1 MKETLIDYFISLIKI
16 DSESKNEKA
25 IAIKIAEDLRYL
37 GAEVTFD
44 NAHEKTGG
52 NIGNLYSYF
61 PGTIDKKPIL
71 FCAHMDTVVPGNGI
85 KPQITDDKIT
95 TDGTTILGA
104 DDKSGIAEIVWAI
117 KEINESK
124 EDHAPIEVLFT
135 ISEEIGLL
143 GAKLVDLTN
152 IKSEF
157 GYALDSHK
165 IGHAVTGAPSQNSMQ
180 FIIHGKESHA
190 GAEPEFGISAIQ
202 IASEAIS
209 KMKLGRIDEET
220 TCNIGIING
229 GTATNIIPKEVI
241 LKAEARSHNTEK
253 LQNVTD
259 DIKQILIE
267 TAEKYKLG
275 DFQASV
281 ESIIQKEYPA
291 FVIKNDDPC
300 ILLAKKATENIGLPF
315 SSGIG
320 GGGSD
325 ANIFNFKGLKMAV
338 VGSGMEAVHTV
349 NEYIKL
355 VDLKNG
361 AKWVKEVIR
370 EYSKG

>member
-1 MKETLIDYFISLIKI
+1 MKETLIEYFISLIKI

-25 IAIKIAEDLRYL
+25 VALKIAEDLRYL
-37 GAEVTFD
+37 GAEVNFD
-44 NAHEKTGG
+44 NAHEKTLG
-52 NIGNLYSYF
+52 NIGNLYGYF
-61 PGTIDKKPIL
+61 NGNIDKKPIL
-71 FCAHMDTVVPGNGI
+71 FCAHLDTVVPGNSI
-85 KPQITDDKIT
+85 KPQIKDDRII

-104 DDKSGIAEIVWAI
+104 DDKSGIAEIIWAI
-117 KEINESK
+117 KEINEAK

-143 GAKLVDLTN
+143 GAKLVDLSK

-180 FIIHGKESHA
+180 FTIRGKESHA
-190 GAEPEFGISAIQ
+190 GAAPEFGVSAIQ

-220 TCNIGIING
+220 TCNIGIIKG

-241 LKAEARSHNTEK
+241 LEAEVRSHDSNK
-253 LQNVTD
+253 LQKVTE
-259 DIKQILIE
+259 DIKQTLID
-267 TAEKYKLG
+267 TATKYKLR

-291 FVIKNDDPC
+291 FVLENDEPC
-300 ILLAKKATENIGLPF
+300 ILLAKKATENIGLPY
-315 SSGIG
+315 SSGIS

-338 VGSGMEAVHTV
+338 VGSGMEDVHTV
-349 NEYIKL
+349 NEFIKL
-355 VDLKNG
+355 VDLENG
-361 AKWVKEVIR
+361 TKWVKEVIR

>member
-1 MKETLIDYFISLIKI
+1 MKGTLIDYFISLIKI
-16 DSESKNEKA
+16 DSESKNEKTVA
-25 IAIKIAEDLRYL
+25 MKIAEDLREL

-52 NIGNLYSYF
+52 NIGNLYGYF
-61 PGTIDKKPIL
+61 SGNIDKKPIL

-85 KPQITDDKIT
+85 KPQIKDDRIT

-104 DDKSGIAEIVWAI
+104 DDKSGIAEVIWAI
-117 KEINESK
+117 KEIKEAE
-124 EDHAPIEVLFT
+124 EDHASIEVLFT

-143 GAKLVDLTN
+143 GAKLVDLSN

-165 IGHAVTGAPSQNSMQ
+165 IGHVVTGAPSQNSMK
-180 FIIHGKESHA
+180 FTIHGKESHA
-190 GAEPEFGISAIQ
+190 GAAPEFGVSAIQ

-220 TCNIGIING
+220 TCNIGIIEG
-229 GTATNIIPKEVI
+229 GTATNIIPKKI
-241 LKAEARSHNTEK
+241 IIKAEARSHNSDK
-253 LQNVTD
+253 LQKVTD
-259 DIKQILIE
+259 NIKQILID
-267 TAEKYKLG
+267 TAAKYKLG

-291 FVIKNDDPC
+291 FVLENNDPC

-315 SSGIG
+315 KSGIS

-325 ANIFNFKGLKMAV
+325 ANIFNYRGMKMAV
-338 VGSGMEAVHTV
+338 VGSGMEDVHTV

-355 VDLKNG
+355 VDLENG
-361 AKWVKEVIR
+361 TKWVKEVIR
-370 EYSKG
+370 EYSKE

>member
-1 MKETLIDYFISLIKI
+1 LIDYFISLIKI

-25 IAIKIAEDLRYL
+25 LASKIAKDLRDL

-44 NAHEKTGG
+44 NANEKTGG
-52 NIGNLYSYF
+52 NIGNLYGYF
-61 PGTIDKKPIL
+61 SGNIDKKPIL
-71 FCAHMDTVVPGNGI
+71 LCAHMDTVVPGNGI
-85 KPQITDDKIT
+85 KPQIKDDRIV

-104 DDKSGIAEIVWAI
+104 DDKSGIAEIIWAI
-117 KEINESK
+117 KEINEAN
-124 EDHAPIEVLFT
+124 EDHAPIEVLLT

-143 GAKLVDLTN
+143 GAKLFDLSN

-165 IGHAVTGAPSQNSMQ
+165 VGHVVTGAPSQNSMK
-180 FIIHGKESHA
+180 FTIHGKESHA
-190 GAEPEFGISAIQ
+190 GAAPECGVSAIQ
-202 IASEAIS
+202 IAAEAIS

-220 TCNIGIING
+220 TCNIGIIKG

-241 LKAEARSHNTEK
+241 LKAEVRSHNAEK
-253 LQNVTD
+253 LQKITN
-259 DIKQILIE
+259 DIKQTLLN
-267 TAEKYKLG
+267 TAAKYKLD

-291 FVIKNDDPC
+291 FVLKDDDPC
-300 ILLAKKATENIGLPF
+300 ILIAKKATENIGLPF
-315 SSGIG
+315 KSGIS

-338 VGSGMEAVHTV
+338 VGSGMEDVHTV
-349 NEYIKL
+349 NEFIKFI
-355 VDLKNG
+355 DLKNG
-361 AKWVKEVIR
+361 VKWVKEVIR
-370 EYSKG
+370 EYSRE

>member
-1 MKETLIDYFISLIKI
+1 MKETLVDYFISLIKI

-25 IAIKIAEDLRYL
+25 VALKIAEDLRNL

-52 NIGNLYSYF
+52 NIGNLYGYF
-61 PGTIDKKPIL
+61 NGNIDKKPIL

-85 KPQITDDKIT
+85 KPQIKDDRIV

-104 DDKSGIAEIVWAI
+104 DDKSGIAEIIWAI
-117 KEINESK
+117 KEINETN

-143 GAKLVDLTN
+143 GAKLVDLSN
-152 IKSEF
+152 IRSEF
-157 GYALDSHK
+157 GYALDSHEV
-165 IGHAVTGAPSQNSMQ
+165 GHVVTGAPSQNSMK
-180 FIIHGKESHA
+180 FTIHGKGSHA
-190 GAEPEFGISAIQ
+190 GAAPEFGVSAIQ

-220 TCNIGIING
+220 TCNIGIIKG

-241 LKAEARSHNTEK
+241 LEAEARSHDKDK
-253 LQNVTD
+253 LQKVTD
-259 DIKQILIE
+259 DIKQILID
-267 TAEKYKLG
+267 TAATYKLG

-291 FVIKNDDPC
+291 FVLQDDDPC

-315 SSGIG
+315 KSGIS

-325 ANIFNFKGLKMAV
+325 ANIFNFKDLKMAV
-338 VGSGMEAVHTV
+338 VGSGMDAVHTV
-349 NEYIKL
+349 NEFIKL
-355 VDLKNG
+355 IDLENG
-361 AKWVKEVIR
+361 TKWVKEVIR

>member
-1 MKETLIDYFISLIKI
+1 MEETLVDYFITLIKI

-25 IAIKIAEDLRYL
+25 VAHKIAEDLRYL

-61 PGTIDKKPIL
+61 SGNIDKKPIL

-85 KPQITDDKIT
+85 NPQFREDRIT

-104 DDKSGIAEIVWAI
+104 DDKSGIAEIIWAI
-117 KEINESK
+117 KEINEAE

-135 ISEEIGLL
+135 VSEEIGLL
-143 GAKLVDLTN
+143 GAKLVDLSN

-180 FIIHGKESHA
+180 FTIHGKESHA
-190 GAEPEFGISAIQ
+190 GAAPEFGVSAIQ
-202 IASEAIS
+202 ITSEAIS

-220 TCNIGIING
+220 TCNIGKIRG
-229 GTATNIIPKEVI
+229 GIATNIIPKEVI
-241 LKAEARSHNTEK
+241 LEAEVRSHDTIK
-253 LQNVTD
+253 LQKVTD
-259 DIKQILIE
+259 DIKQTLID
-267 TAEKYKLG
+267 TAAKYKLG

-281 ESIIQKEYPA
+281 ESIIKKEYPA
-291 FVIKNDDPC
+291 FILENDDPC

-315 SSGIG
+315 STGIS

-338 VGSGMEAVHTV
+338 VGSGMEDVHTV
-349 NEYIKL
+349 DEYIKL
-355 VDLKNG
+355 VDLENG
-361 AKWVKEVIR
+361 TKWVKEVIR

>member
-1 MKETLIDYFISLIKI
+1 MIETLIDYFISLIKI

-25 IAIKIAEDLRYL
+25 VALKIAEDLRYL

-44 NAHEKTGG
+44 DAHEKTGG
-52 NIGNLYSYF
+52 NIGNLYGYF
-61 PGTIDKKPIL
+61 NGNIDKKPIL
-71 FCAHMDTVVPGNGI
+71 FCAHLDTVVPGNGI
-85 KPQITDDKIT
+85 KPQFKDDRIT

-104 DDKSGIAEIVWAI
+104 DDKSGIAEIIWAI
-117 KEINESK
+117 KEINEAE

-135 ISEEIGLL
+135 VSEEIGLL
-143 GAKLVDLTN
+143 GAKLVDLSN
-152 IKSEF
+152 IKSKF

-190 GAEPEFGISAIQ
+190 GAAPEFGVSAIQ

-220 TCNIGIING
+220 TCNIGIIKG

-241 LKAEARSHNTEK
+241 LKAEARSHNIDK
-253 LQNVTD
+253 LQKVTD
-259 DIKQILIE
+259 DIKQALID
-267 TAEKYKLG
+267 AAAKYKLG

-281 ESIIQKEYPA
+281 ESIIKKEYPA
-291 FVIKNDDPC
+291 FVLENDDPC
-300 ILLAKKATENIGLPF
+300 ILLAKKATENIGLLF
-315 SSGIG
+315 STGIS

-338 VGSGMEAVHTV
+338 VGSGMEDVHTV
-349 NEYIKL
+349 NEFIKL
-355 VDLKNG
+355 VDLENG
-361 AKWVKEVIR
+361 TKWVKEVIR

>member
-25 IAIKIAEDLRYL
+25 VALKIAEDLRSL
-37 GAEVTFD
+37 GAEISFD
-44 NAHEKTGG
+44 NTHEKTGG
-52 NIGNLYSYF
+52 NIGNLYGYF
-61 PGTIDKKPIL
+61 PGNINKKPII

-85 KPQITDDKIT
+85 KPQIVDDRIT

-104 DDKSGIAEIVWAI
+104 DDKSGIAEIIWAI
-117 KEINESK
+117 KEINEAK

-143 GAKLVDLTN
+143 GAKLVDLSN

-157 GYALDSHK
+157 GYALDSHV
-165 IGHAVTGAPSQNSMQ
+165 IGHVVTGAPSQNSMQ
-180 FIIHGKESHA
+180 FTIHGKESHA
-190 GAEPEFGISAIQ
+190 GAAPEFGVSAIQ

-220 TCNIGIING
+220 TCNIGVITG

-241 LKAEARSHNTEK
+241 LKAEVRSHNKDK
-253 LQNVTD
+253 LQKVTNE
-259 DIKQILIE
+259 IKQILID
-267 TAEKYKLG
+267 TAAKYKLG

-281 ESIIQKEYPA
+281 ESMIQTEYPA
-291 FVIKNDDPC
+291 FVIGNDDPC
-300 ILLAKKATENIGLPF
+300 IQLAKKATENIGLPF
-315 SSGIG
+315 KSGIS

-325 ANIFNFKGLKMAV
+325 ANIFNFKGMKMAV
-338 VGSGMEAVHTV
+338 VGSGMKDVHTV

-355 VDLKNG
+355 VDLENG
-361 AKWVKEVIR
+361 VKWVKEVIR

>member
-1 MKETLIDYFISLIKI
+1 MKGTLVDYFISLIKI

-25 IAIKIAEDLRYL
+25 VALKISEDLRFL

-44 NAHEKTGG
+44 NANKKTGG
-52 NIGNLYSYF
+52 NIGNLYGYF
-61 PGTIDKKPIL
+61 KGNINKKPIL
-71 FCAHMDTVVPGNGI
+71 LCAHMDTVVPGNSI
-85 KPQITDDKIT
+85 KPQVTEDKII
-95 TDGTTILGA
+95 TDGTTILGS
-104 DDKSGIAEIVWAI
+104 DDKSGIAEIIWAI
-117 KEINESK
+117 KEIIEAN

-143 GAKLVDLTN
+143 GAKLVDLSN

-157 GYALDSHK
+157 GYALDSHE
-165 IGHAVTGAPSQNSMQ
+165 IGHAVTGAPSQNSMK
-180 FIIHGKESHA
+180 FTIHGKESHA
-190 GAEPEFGISAIQ
+190 GAAPEFGVSAIQ
-202 IASEAIS
+202 IAAEAIS

-220 TCNIGIING
+220 TCSIGIIKG

-241 LKAEARSHNTEK
+241 LEAEARSHDSDK
-253 LQNVTD
+253 LQKVTNE
-259 DIKQILIE
+259 IKQILLE
-267 TAEKYKLG
+267 TAAKYKLG

-281 ESIIQKEYPA
+281 DSIIQKEYPA
-291 FVIKNDDPC
+291 FVLENDDPC

-315 SSGIG
+315 KSGIG

-325 ANIFNFKGLKMAV
+325 ANIFNYKGLKMAV
-338 VGSGMEAVHTV
+338 VGSGMEDVHTV

-355 VDLKNG
+355 IDLENG

>member
-1 MKETLIDYFISLIKI
+1 MKETLVDYFISLIKI

-25 IAIKIAEDLRYL
+25 VAIKIAEDLRYL

-52 NIGNLYSYF
+52 NIGNLYGYF
-61 PGTIDKKPIL
+61 SGNIDKKPIL

-85 KPQITDDKIT
+85 KPQIKDDRIT

-104 DDKSGIAEIVWAI
+104 DDKSGIAEVIWAI
-117 KEINESK
+117 KEIKEAE

-143 GAKLVDLTN
+143 GAKLVDLSN

-165 IGHAVTGAPSQNSMQ
+165 IGHVVTGAPSQNSMK
-180 FIIHGKESHA
+180 FTIHGKESHA
-190 GAEPEFGISAIQ
+190 GAAPEFGVSAIQ

-220 TCNIGIING
+220 TCNIGIIEG
-229 GTATNIIPKEVI
+229 GTATNIIPKEI
-241 LKAEARSHNTEK
+241 IIKAEARSHNSDK
-253 LQNVTD
+253 LQKVTD
-259 DIKQILIE
+259 NIKQILID
-267 TAEKYKLG
+267 TAAKYKLG

-291 FVIKNDDPC
+291 FVLENNDPC

-315 SSGIG
+315 KSGIS

-338 VGSGMEAVHTV
+338 VGSGMEDVHTV

-355 VDLKNG
+355 VDLENG
-361 AKWVKEVIR
+361 TKWVKEVIR
-370 EYSKG
+370 EYSKE

>member
-1 MKETLIDYFISLIKI
+1 MKDTLIDYFISLVQI

-25 IAIKIAEDLRYL
+25 VAHKIAEDLRDL

-44 NAHEKTGG
+44 NAHKKTGG
-52 NIGNLYSYF
+52 NVGNLYGYF
-61 PGTIDKKPIL
+61 NGNINKKPIL

-85 KPQITDDKIT
+85 KPQVTEDRIV

-104 DDKSGIAEIVWAI
+104 DDKSGIAEIIWAI
-117 KEINESK
+117 KEILESD

-143 GAKLVDLTN
+143 GAKLFDLST

-157 GYALDSHK
+157 GYVLDSHE
-165 IGHAVTGAPSQNSMQ
+165 IGNLVSGAPAANRMKY
-180 FIIHGKESHA
+180 IIHGKESHA
-190 GAEPEFGISAIQ
+190 GAAPEQGISAIQ

-209 KMKLGRIDEET
+209 KMTLGRIDKET
-220 TCNIGIING
+220 TCSVGTITG
-229 GTATNIIPKEVI
+229 GTATNIIPKEVV
-241 LKAEARSHNTEK
+241 LKAEVRSHNEDK
-253 LQNVTD
+253 LKKITD
-259 DIKQILIE
+259 DITAILID
-267 TAEKYKLG
+267 TAAKYILG

-281 ESIIQKEYPA
+281 ESVIQKEYPA
-291 FVIKNDDPC
+291 FVINENDQSM
-300 ILLAKKATENIGLPF
+300 LLAKKANKNIGIPF
-315 SSGIG
+315 KSEIG

-325 ANIFNFKGLKMAV
+325 ANIFNFKGLEMAV
-338 VGSGMEAVHTV
+338 VGSGMADVHTV

-355 VDLKNG
+355 VDLENG
-361 AKWVKEVIR
+361 AKWVKEIIR

>member
-16 DSESKNEKA
+16 DSVSKNEKA
-25 IAIKIAEDLRYL
+25 VATKIAEDLRQL
-37 GAEVTFD
+37 GAKVTFD
-44 NAHEKTGG
+44 NAHKKTGG
-52 NIGNLYSYF
+52 NIGNLYGYF
-61 PGTIDKKPIL
+61 PGNINKKPIL
-71 FCAHMDTVVPGNGI
+71 FCAHMDTVVPGNNI
-85 KPQITDDKIT
+85 KPQITDDRIT

-104 DDKSGIAEIVWAI
+104 DDKSGIAEIIWAI
-117 KEINESK
+117 KEINDAK

-143 GAKLVDLTN
+143 GAKLVDLSN

-157 GYALDSHK
+157 GYALDSHV
-165 IGHAVTGAPSQNSMQ
+165 IGHVVTGAPSQNSMQ
-180 FIIHGKESHA
+180 FTIHGKESHA
-190 GAEPEFGISAIQ
+190 GAAPEFGVSAIQ

-220 TCNIGIING
+220 TCNIGTITG
-229 GTATNIIPKEVI
+229 GTATNIIPKEVV

-253 LQNVTD
+253 LQKVTD
-259 DIKQILIE
+259 DIKQILID
-267 TAEKYKLG
+267 TVAKYKLG

-281 ESIIQKEYPA
+281 ESVIQTEYPA
-291 FVIKNDDPC
+291 FVLGIDDPC
-300 ILLAKKATENIGLPF
+300 ILLAKKATENLGLPF
-315 SSGIG
+315 KSGIS

-338 VGSGMEAVHTV
+338 VGSGMEDVHTV

-355 VDLKNG
+355 VDLENG
-361 AKWVKEVIR
+361 FKWVKEVIR
-370 EYSKG
+370 EYSKE